1 MGTVKIYDRANEF
14 RIEIAGRFLG
24 DSVADVSM
32 AWQTALLEAHPRS
45 FTVDISRLS
54 GYDTAGRKLLH
65 EMYNRGTQFAAGTP
79 QSLVFL
85 NEISLPPRRGPTL
98 VPEAAATTETPPSR
112 NRENKLKPFT
122 GIRAAAAG
130 K

>member
-24 DSVADVSM
+24 DSVTDVST
-32 AWQTALLEAHPRS
+32 AWQNALLETYPRT

-65 EMYNRGTQFAAGTP
+65 EMYNHGTQFAAGTP

-85 NEISLPPRRGPTL
+85 NEISVAPRNGPTL
-98 VPEAAATTETPPSR
+98 VRGASAKSETPPPD
-112 NRENKLKPFT
+112 NAENEIKPFR
-122 GIRAAAAG
+122 GSRAAAAG